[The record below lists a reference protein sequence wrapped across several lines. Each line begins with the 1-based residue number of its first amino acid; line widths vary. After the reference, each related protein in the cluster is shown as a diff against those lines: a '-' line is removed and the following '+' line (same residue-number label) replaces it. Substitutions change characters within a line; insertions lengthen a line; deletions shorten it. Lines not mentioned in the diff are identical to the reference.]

1 MEMQDV
7 LVLDSGDVRQV
18 LAGREAELVDAVRIQ
33 NEQRLRGSLI
43 MHAAAQMEL
52 PSPIDQLFA
61 RPELLSM
68 ALAAGAPSANA
79 DAGSSPVIALQPP
92 DLCVPMV
99 VIERAALRSKR
110 AGAVAALAASR
121 LCAGPDKF
129 PLGVVGCTEVNAES
143 VACLSAVFPKLTSL
157 LVFDNDATRAV
168 SFARRMSERFPRL
181 QLSIAES
188 IGVLFA
194 SCKLVTIATGAR
206 QPHIGMD
213 ARYLP
218 GATLLQL
225 SRCDFSPEMMLM
237 SRNVV
242 DDAEAQCADDGSLRQ
257 AERMIGN
264 RDFISC
270 RLDDVLVGG
279 AQPRRSPSERLI
291 YTGQGHESLDVAVAQ
306 LAAARALA
314 TGAGIRTK
322 ADIAEKVLFVS
333 RR

>member
-1 MEMQDV
+1 MAMQDV
-7 LVLDSGDVRQV
+7 LVLDSADVRQV

-33 NEQRLRGSLI
+33 NEQRLSGSLDL
-43 MHAAAQMEL
+43 HGAAQIEL
-52 PSPIDQLFA
+52 PSPIDQLISK
-61 RPELLSM
+61 PELLNM
-68 ALAAGAPSANA
+68 ALVTHAPSNGAN
-79 DAGSSPVIALQPP
+79 AGSSPVIVLQPL
-92 DLCVPMV
+92 DLNAPMV

-110 AGAVAALAASR
+110 AGAVAALAASH
-121 LCAGPDKF
+121 LCAGPDIF

-143 VACLSAVFPKLTSL
+143 VACLSVAFPKLASL

-168 SFARRMSERFPRL
+168 SFTRQVSERFPRL
-181 QLSIAES
+181 QLSIAGS

-206 QPHIGMD
+206 QPYIGVD

-225 SRCDFSPEMMLM
+225 SRRDLSPEVMLM

-242 DDAEAQCADDGSLRQ
+242 DDAEAQCADDGSLQQ

-270 RLDDVLVGG
+270 RLDDVLLKG
-279 AQPRRSPSERLI
+279 AQPRRSLSERLI
-291 YTGQGHESLDVAVAQ
+291 YTGQGHECLDVAVAQ
-306 LAAARALA
+306 LVAAHAPA
-314 TGAGIRTK
+314 TGAGVRIK